1 MNLFAVVYQGAARPY
16 IQIFQNRLQL
26 INECFVALM
35 TYSLLLFTEY
45 VWDRTKRYDISM
57 VVIFVLL
64 LAILMNLVFMIT
76 LQIKQLKEYL
86 RIRKAKRE
94 FRRRASYTLQKMF
107 TMSKG
112 RRDTSEGSHLTRDT
126 QSITR
131 DDSQKPM
138 SEN

>member
-1 MNLFAVVYQGAARPY
+1 
-16 IQIFQNRLQL
+16 
-26 INECFVALM
+26 M

-107 TMSKG
+107 TMSKE

-131 DDSQKPM
+131 DGSQKPM